1 MAEKKTATS
10 IRIPESLKEDAQNA
24 AEAIGVSFS
33 AYIVGAIKQ
42 RLLADQQFIQDWKK
56 MQNMNK
62 EEK

>member
-1 MAEKKTATS
+1 MTEKTATL
-10 IRIPESLKEDAQNA
+10 IRILESLKEDAQNA

-56 MQNMNK
+56 CK
-62 EEK
+62 T